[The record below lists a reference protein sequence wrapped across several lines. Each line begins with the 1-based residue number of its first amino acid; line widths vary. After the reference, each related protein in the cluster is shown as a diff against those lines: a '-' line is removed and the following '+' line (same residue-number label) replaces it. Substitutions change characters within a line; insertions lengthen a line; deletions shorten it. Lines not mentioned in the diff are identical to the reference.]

1 MTYPQGQVP
10 QQFQQYQPPAEPQ
23 YAQPQ
28 VPQYY
33 PPQQPMPIQQG
44 YPAQQYGQ
52 VPPGYQYP
60 QAAPAAALPMP
71 SSTLDDFYNQ
81 PSTGGG
87 PGWKFQTIGTRHVG
101 QVARPLHDG
110 DVQPVTD
117 FRTGAVVTYR
127 DGRAKQQLVIPLIE
141 PNGEAATWYVK
152 GKDRDA
158 LAAAMAQAG
167 APAGPP
173 EAGAWIMV
181 TYVADKPSGQGLNP
195 TKVKDVQ
202 YVRPGADTP
211 AAPEPQAAPAPVQQ
225 SHAEYQ
231 HQLVQ
236 QAVDAMNPQQQL
248 AFAQAQFPQGAPMPG
263 PVPPAGIGPVP
274 MPTAPAPQAAP
285 APIQQPVTSTAP
297 ASNVQELA
305 SQLPPE
311 QAALFANMLKGAQ
324 G

>member
-10 QQFQQYQPPAEPQ
+10 QQFQQYQPPAAPQ

-33 PPQQPMPIQQG
+33 PPQQPMPAQQG

-52 VPPGYQYP
+52 VPQGYQYP

-117 FRTGAVVTYR
+117 FRTGAIVTYR

-211 AAPEPQAAPAPVQQ
+211 AAPEPQAAPAPVQP
-225 SHAEYQ
+225 YQ
-231 HQLVQ
+231 PT
-236 QAVDAMNPQQQL
+236 A
-248 AFAQAQFPQGAPMPG
+248 AQFPQGMAAAPQQQVAPSG
-263 PVPPAGIGPVP
+263 VTAP

-285 APIQQPVTSTAP
+285 APIQQPVASTAP
-297 ASNVQELA
+297 ASNVQELT
-305 SQLPPE
+305 SQLPPD
-311 QAALFANMLKGAQ
+311 QAALFANMLQGAQ
-324 G
+324 PPAPQG